1 MERRPRDSTGSL
13 PEQWQGVESNPSP
26 PLGSNRGSLSKML
39 PHKNGVVGFGSVLGR
54 QKEASRAIINAAH
67 PSEIS

>member
-1 MERRPRDSTGSL
+1 MERKPRDSTGSL

-39 PHKNGVVGFGSVLGR
+39 PQKNGVAGFGSVLGR
-54 QKEASRAIINAAH
+54 QKEASRAINNAG
-67 PSEIS
+67 PSPEIS